1 MAKKPNRIIIDT
13 NLWIAFLITRDFKKL
28 DHKITS
34 GKVKVVFSPE
44 RMEEFLAVA
53 DRPKFKKYFSRQD
66 VSQLLDLLDTY
77 GVMVDVKSTVNVCRD
92 PKDNFLLALAQDSNA
107 HYLITG
113 DQDLLALK
121 KFGKTS
127 IITIAEYL

>member
-1 MAKKPNRIIIDT
+1 
-13 NLWIAFLITRDFKKL
+13 
-28 DHKITS
+28 
-34 GKVKVVFSPE
+34 
-44 RMEEFLAVA
+44 
-53 DRPKFKKYFSRQD
+53 
-66 VSQLLDLLDTY
+66 LLDLLDTY